1 MKYVI
6 ILYLCSYV
14 NVQPNCYSEKI
25 VALEFDNYYDCIL
38 NGYKQ
43 SHSHLASLDKEK
55 IIEQKLAIRF
65 QCKEIKTEN
74 I

>member
-6 ILYLCSYV
+6 ILYLCSFV
-14 NVQPNCYSEKI
+14 NVQPTCYSEKV

-43 SHSHLASLDKEK
+43 SHNHLASLDKDK

-65 QCKEIKTEN
+65 QCKEINLETT
-74 I
+74 

>member
-6 ILYLCSYV
+6 ILYLCSFA
-14 NVQPNCYSEKI
+14 NVPPTCYSEKI
-25 VALEFDNYYDCIL
+25 VGLEFTNYYDCIL
-38 NGYKQ
+38 DGYKQ
-43 SHSHLASLDKEK
+43 SHNHLASLDKDK

-65 QCKEIKTEN
+65 QCKEVKTEN

>member
-6 ILYLCSYV
+6 ILYLCSFV
-14 NVQPNCYSEKI
+14 NVQSTCFSEKI

-38 NGYKQ
+38 QGYKQ
-43 SHSHLASLDKEK
+43 SYNHLSKLDKEK

-65 QCKEIKTEN
+65 KCKEIKTELT
-74 I
+74 